1 MKKLT
6 SLALALVML
15 LTLAACGEGSAAT
28 DPPASEDPR
37 AGLTAYELEDA
48 AVVYLPEGGETYYEE
63 QTDPL
68 PTTQC
73 GVNIGDANLHLGIMG
88 MDAYEAA
95 GVSLP
100 ETVEEFSQRSGPQ
113 YDVGEG
119 QVFDYDE
126 YGNYCTQFTRD
137 GRDVYYA
144 VRVREAGTA
153 ALAFSCPEGTIENY
167 NPGLWISLVEIN

>member
-1 MKKLT
+1 MKKLA
-6 SLALALVML
+6 SLALALCMIFA
-15 LTLAACGEGSAAT
+15 LAACGGESSTEAT
-28 DPPASEDPR
+28 EHPR
-37 AGLTAYELEDA
+37 AGPTAYELEDA
-48 AVVYLPEGGETYYEE
+48 AVVYLPEGGETYYQE

-73 GVNIGDANLHLGIMG
+73 GVNIGDANLHLGIIG
-88 MDAYEAA
+88 MDAYEIA
-95 GVSLP
+95 GVTLP

-113 YDVGEG
+113 ADVGEG
-119 QVFDYDE
+119 QVFDYDD
-126 YGNYCTQFTRD
+126 YGNYCTQFVRD

-153 ALAFSCPEGTIENY
+153 ALVFSCPEGTIENY

>member
-1 MKKLT
+1 M
-6 SLALALVML
+6 
-15 LTLAACGEGSAAT
+15 
-28 DPPASEDPR
+28 
-37 AGLTAYELEDA
+37 
-48 AVVYLPEGGETYYEE
+48 
-63 QTDPL
+63 
-68 PTTQC
+68 
-73 GVNIGDANLHLGIMG
+73 
-88 MDAYEAA
+88 
-95 GVSLP
+95 
-100 ETVEEFSQRSGPQ
+100 EEFSQRSGPQ

>member
-1 MKKLT
+1 MKKSA
-6 SLALALVML
+6 SLALALVMVL
-15 LTLAACGEGSAAT
+15 ALAACGGDTTAT
-28 DPPASEDPR
+28 DPPATEDPR

-73 GVNIGDANLHLGIMG
+73 GVNVGDANLHLGIIG
-88 MDAYEAA
+88 MDAYEIA
-95 GVSLP
+95 GVTLP

-113 YDVGEG
+113 ADVGEG
-119 QVFDYDE
+119 QVFDYDD

-137 GRDVYYA
+137 GQDVYYA
-144 VRVREAGTA
+144 VRVRDNGTV
-153 ALAFSCPEGTIENY
+153 ALRFACPEGTIENY